1 MTAAPGPGT
10 PTTAPGPLSGL
21 PEGRPATAPA
31 ETRGLARDGVRMMVA
46 TGDRIE
52 HRTARRLP
60 TVLRPGD
67 LVVLNTSDTLPAA
80 LAGVADDGE
89 RVAVHLSTVDPDS
102 GTEPAAALRG
112 TRSRWVVEFR
122 RPDGP
127 STADR
132 TGAGVTVQGARIA
145 VRGRRTERFWTADVS
160 TPEPLLDWLRR
171 AGQPVR
177 YGYTGAP
184 WPLAAYRTDHADTP
198 GSAEMPSAGRPVT
211 TRVLRDLRRRGIA
224 VATVVLH
231 CGLSSPEA
239 AEPPYPEWY
248 AVPPSTL
255 DAVARAGRVV
265 AVGTTVVRALESA
278 ARSGRDSG
286 WTDLVIGPDDRLSSV
301 DGLLTG
307 WHPPEASHLRML
319 AAVADPGLLHRSYAA
334 AAEYGYRWHEFGD
347 VHLILPEDRR
357 R

>member
-1 MTAAPGPGT
+1 MTGP
-10 PTTAPGPLSGL
+10 ALLAGL
-21 PEGRPATAPA
+21 PEGPAATGPA
-31 ETRGLARDGVRMMVA
+31 EARGLARDGVRMMVA

-60 TVLRPGD
+60 AVLRPGD
-67 LVVLNTSDTLPAA
+67 LLVLNTSDTLPAA
-80 LAGVADDGE
+80 LTGVTAAGE

-102 GTEPAAALRG
+102 GVEPAAALAG
-112 TRSRWVVEFR
+112 TRSRWVLEFR
-122 RPDGP
+122 GPAGP

-132 TGAGVTVQGARIA
+132 AGAVVTAHGARIT
-145 VRGRRTERFWTADVS
+145 VRGRRTARFWTADVD
-160 TPEPLLDWLRR
+160 TPGPLLDWLRR
-171 AGQPVR
+171 TGEPVR
-177 YGYTGAP
+177 YGYAAAP

-248 AVPPSTL
+248 SVPPSTL
-255 DAVARAGRVV
+255 AAVARADRVV

-278 ARSGRDSG
+278 ARTGRAAG
-286 WTDLVIGPDDRLSSV
+286 WTDLVIGPDDRLSTV
-301 DGLLTG
+301 HGLLTG
-307 WHPPEASHLRML
+307 WHPPQASHLRML
-319 AAVADPGLLHRSYAA
+319 AAVADPALLRRSYAA
-334 AAEYGYRWHEFGD
+334 AAEHGYRWHEFGD
-347 VHLILPEDRR
+347 VHLILP
-357 R
+357 